1 MELTE
6 FLDCKQNLEIEIMK
20 SIYDKL
26 QKFRDATGTSPC
38 SIDISMIDI
47 SELGDKMKNYG
58 ITNVRCSFD
67 VLD

>member
-20 SIYDKL
+20 SIYKKIK
-26 QKFRDATGTSPC
+26 KFRDATGTSPK
-38 SIDISMIDI
+38 SINIDMVDLTEI
-47 SELGDKMKNYG
+47 ESKFSYYE

-67 VLD
+67 LLD